1 MSNPKANY
9 RDGDAYTRMSKKY
22 GYRSRSALKLK
33 EILLKDI
40 PIKKGMSVI
49 DLGSFPGGW
58 TQVAKEKV
66 GDKGTVVG
74 VDIQNTQAI
83 EGTFFINKSISEIA
97 DNDFEEF
104 GEKLPFDLVLSDMAP
119 NISGIKDRD
128 NALMIGLV
136 DRVLFVIDNFLKVKG
151 STVIKV
157 FHGDSMDYTNHA
169 LKKRFNKVKISKPKA
184 SRPNSKE
191 IYLIGK
197 ELK

>member
-1 MSNPKANY
+1 MSLKSNY
-9 RDGDAYTRMSKKY
+9 RDGDSFSRKSKEE
-22 GYRSRSALKLK
+22 GYRSRASYKLK
-33 EILLKDI
+33 QILDKELKLLKDQ
-40 PIKKGMSVI
+40 SVF

-58 TQVAKEKV
+58 SQVISNKL
-66 GDKGTVVG
+66 GKGG
-74 VDIQNTQAI
+74 KLAAIDIQPMEPIKDCFFLQKPI
-83 EGTFFINKSISEIA
+83 EDLCNEDLEEIK
-97 DNDFEEF
+97 EF
-104 GEKLPFDLVLSDMAP
+104 LPFDLVLSDMAP

-157 FHGDSMDYTNHA
+157 FHGESMDYTNLA

-184 SRPNSKE
+184 SRSNSNE
-191 IYLIGK
+191 IYIVGK

>member
-1 MSNPKANY
+1 MSLKSNY
-9 RDGDAYTRMSKKY
+9 RDGDSFSRKSKEE
-22 GYRSRSALKLK
+22 GYRSRASYKLK
-33 EILLKDI
+33 QILDKEIKLSKDQ
-40 PIKKGMSVI
+40 SVF

-58 TQVAKEKV
+58 SQVIANQLGKSGKLV
-66 GDKGTVVG
+66 AI
-74 VDIQNTQAI
+74 DIQPMKPIKDCFFLQKPI
-83 EGTFFINKSISEIA
+83 EDLCKE
-97 DNDFEEF
+97 DFEEIKEF
-104 GEKLPFDLVLSDMAP
+104 LPFDLVLSDMAP

-128 NALMIGLV
+128 NALMIGLI

-157 FHGDSMDYTNHA
+157 FHGDSMDYTNNA